1 MFPEYI
7 LVETRSE
14 WSIQLTEMKKDDI
27 AKRLKTLLEELP
39 SRRASC
45 HTRDM
50 VYLSHP

>member
-7 LVETRSE
+7 LVETQSE
-14 WSIQLTEMKKDDI
+14 WTIQLTERKKDDI